1 MLKLSEYI
9 KKMLLLS
16 FVLTVILNI
25 ILIGLRFFPF
35 EIFTE
40 WVLRLEVGNTVVI
53 IPWFAMVVLSIL
65 FTLLQYV
72 FRGKN
77 NQ

>member
-1 MLKLSEYI
+1 MLKLSEYV